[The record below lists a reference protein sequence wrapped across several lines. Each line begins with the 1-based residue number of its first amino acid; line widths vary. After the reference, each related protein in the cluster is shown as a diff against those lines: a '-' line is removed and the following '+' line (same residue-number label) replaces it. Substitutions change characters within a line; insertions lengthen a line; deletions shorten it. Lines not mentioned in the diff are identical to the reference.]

1 MLSCPA
7 SDSIIVANCDFA
19 QIPFWV
25 QRVLLSTVRIRRARM
40 YNASYS
46 GVTMKPRIAISI
58 AVLISICCV
67 GASSGRNKSTDLVQ
81 SNFAAWNAHDA
92 DKVAVLYTDDVIYE
106 DVAFGLIAH
115 GHAEMRKMAADF
127 FASVPDLKLEVV
139 SNTSSGNHGSVEW
152 VFSGTDVG
160 LYKTGK
166 KFSVRGA
173 SVYELQGGKFSGNRD
188 YYDSASIMR
197 QVGLLAKAAH

>member
-1 MLSCPA
+1 
-7 SDSIIVANCDFA
+7 
-19 QIPFWV
+19 
-25 QRVLLSTVRIRRARM
+25 
-40 YNASYS
+40 
-46 GVTMKPRIAISI
+46 MKPRIAT
-58 AVLISICCV
+58 AVAVIISICCV
-67 GASSGRNKSTDLVQ
+67 GATSSRDKSTDLVQ

-92 DKVAVLYTDDVIYE
+92 DKVASLYTEDVIYE
-106 DVAFGLIAH
+106 DVPFGLIAR
-115 GHAEMRKMAADF
+115 GHTELRKMAADF

-139 SNTSSGNHGSVEW
+139 SNTSMSNRGSVEW

-173 SVYELQGGKFSGNRD
+173 SVYELRGGKFSGNHD

-197 QVGLLAKAAH
+197 QVGVLPKAAQ

>member
-1 MLSCPA
+1 
-7 SDSIIVANCDFA
+7 
-19 QIPFWV
+19 
-25 QRVLLSTVRIRRARM
+25 
-40 YNASYS
+40 
-46 GVTMKPRIAISI
+46 MKPRIAS
-58 AVLISICCV
+58 AVAMMISICCV
-67 GASSGRNKSTDLVQ
+67 GAASSKDKSTDLVQ

-92 DKVAVLYTDDVIYE
+92 DKVASLYTDDVIYE
-106 DVAFGLIAH
+106 DVTFGLMAR

-139 SNTSSGNHGSVEW
+139 SNTSMGNRGSVEW
-152 VFSGTDVG
+152 IFSGTDVV

-173 SVYELQGGKFSGNRD
+173 SVYELRGGKFSGNRD

-197 QVGLLAKAAH
+197 QVGVLPKTAQ

>member
-1 MLSCPA
+1 
-7 SDSIIVANCDFA
+7 
-19 QIPFWV
+19 
-25 QRVLLSTVRIRRARM
+25 
-40 YNASYS
+40 
-46 GVTMKPRIAISI
+46 MKPRIAT
-58 AVLISICCV
+58 AVAVVISICCV
-67 GASSGRNKSTDLVQ
+67 GANSSSDKSTDLVQ

-92 DKVAVLYTDDVIYE
+92 DTVASLYTDDVIYE
-106 DVAFGLIAH
+106 DVTFGLIAH

-139 SNTSSGNHGSVEW
+139 SNTSMGDRGSVEW

-173 SVYELQGGKFSGNRD
+173 SVYELRDGKFSANRD

-197 QVGLLAKAAH
+197 QVGLLQKTNQ